1 MLMLLLN
8 IGNERYAIESRQVI
22 EVIPLVVL
30 KSLPHQ
36 PEHIAGVFNYRG
48 RIVPVIDLCQLMRG
62 KPSSEYLSTR
72 IVLVNYWGSN
82 NTELQAPYILG
93 LMTEQVVETLH
104 QSESEFVDP
113 NIQIDTAP
121 YLGKMIVDDRG
132 MIQCLRI
139 EYLLSEAQQVNLL
152 PESHHNTRF

>member
-8 IGNERYAIESRQVI
+8 IGNERYAIESRQVV
-22 EVIPLVVL
+22 EVIPLVLL
-30 KSLPHQ
+30 KTLPHQ
-36 PEHIAGVFNYRG
+36 PEYIAGVFNYHG

-62 KPSSEYLSTR
+62 KSSCEYLSTR

-82 NTELQAPYILG
+82 NPELEASYLLG

-104 QSESEFVDP
+104 KSESEFVNS

-121 YLGKMIVDDRG
+121 YLGKIIVDEQG

-139 EYLLSEAQQVNLL
+139 EYLFSEAQQVNFL
-152 PESHHNTRF
+152 PESDRNTGF